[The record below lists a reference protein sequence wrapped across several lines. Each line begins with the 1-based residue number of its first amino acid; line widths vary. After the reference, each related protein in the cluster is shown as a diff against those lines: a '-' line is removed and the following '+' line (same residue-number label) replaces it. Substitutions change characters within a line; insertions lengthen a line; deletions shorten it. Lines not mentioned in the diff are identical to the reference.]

1 MQDDPIGLVRFL
13 NEISA
18 ILGALGNTDNGLFSF
33 FLNEFY
39 PRFRNASTF
48 VSLILITGIIYAKIR
63 LRQVLPEAHHAMIPG
78 GHGAHHGTGHG
89 VHEEEAETP
98 PSHAGRARW
107 EVIMNH
113 LASTNQG
120 DWRLAVIEA
129 DILLDTML
137 EEKGVPGMTIGER
150 LKVLKT
156 GDMKTLNQAW
166 EAHKIR
172 NAIAHQGAD
181 FLLSEREAKRVV
193 SLYREV
199 FQEFDY
205 I

>member
-1 MQDDPIGLVRFL
+1 
-13 NEISA
+13 
-18 ILGALGNTDNGLFSF
+18 
-33 FLNEFY
+33 
-39 PRFRNASTF
+39 
-48 VSLILITGIIYAKIR
+48 
-63 LRQVLPEAHHAMIPG
+63 
-78 GHGAHHGTGHG
+78 
-89 VHEEEAETP
+89 
-98 PSHAGRARW
+98 
-107 EVIMNH
+107 
-113 LASTNQG
+113 
-120 DWRLAVIEA
+120 
-129 DILLDTML
+129 ML